1 MNKLYP
7 IITVIFLVW
16 LSLSYGRRN
25 NKRRNKRKKN
35 DFNCQN
41 DCGKYNEW
49 DRLGNNLHWGCSAME
64 DSAQCQPT
72 FAMKKRLKRNKRD
85 TKICSRSVNSCAL
98 LGFPTLPDTMPW
110 MVLINIKG
118 SQCGGTLINN
128 EFVLTAAHC
137 FCGAAMLCDRM
148 IMEVEENVINKIRVS
163 CILGSESTFII
174 LGRC

>member
-25 NKRRNKRKKN
+25 NKRRNKRKKF

-41 DCGKYNEW
+41 DCGKYNEE
-49 DRLGNNLHWGCSAME
+49 DRVGVNLHWGCSAME
-64 DSAQCQPT
+64 ESAQCQPT
-72 FAMKKRLKRNKRD
+72 FAMKKRFKRKKRV
-85 TKICSRSVNSCAL
+85 TECSRSIGSCAL
-98 LGFPTLPDTMPW
+98 PGFPTLPDPMPW

-148 IMEVEENVINKIRVS
+148 IMEVEENVVNKIRVS
-163 CILGSESTFII
+163 FIHSGGVEEFI
-174 LGRC
+174 FI